1 MTREAPQGSLL
12 QPVLFHT
19 SSSHLEEVMECM
31 LINFADDTALE
42 RATDKPEGRA
52 AIQRD
57 LDKPEG
63 NRNSPRT
70 NAKACIWEKRMTRQ

>member
-1 MTREAPQGSLL
+1 
-12 QPVLFHT
+12 
-19 SSSHLEEVMECM
+19 MECM